1 VFFQILKTLERLR
14 AAVGLATPLLVL
26 AVLLRKR
33 MRASVLLAIAA
44 IAVPFVLASPV
55 VANSLEQE
63 VEHSVR
69 DTTKPGVEYDVAIVL
84 SGKPEER
91 LDPAID
97 LLRSGRAG
105 LLLYS
110 GMTDPGEARAVASI
124 LRSGRVRGDEVLF
137 ERSSRTTHENAVE
150 SARVVRDR
158 GWKRIVLVT
167 GAIHARRALACFHKA
182 GLFPD
187 LLPVL
192 RKRPRGVLPQWW
204 ALDVSTAV
212 VHEMVGLIA
221 YRVAGYAD

>member
-1 VFFQILKTLERLR
+1 
-14 AAVGLATPLLVL
+14 
-26 AVLLRKR
+26 
-33 MRASVLLAIAA
+33 
-44 IAVPFVLASPV
+44 
-55 VANSLEQE
+55 
-63 VEHSVR
+63 VR
-69 DTTKPGVEYDVAIVL
+69 DTTKPGVKYDVAIVL

-91 LDPAID
+91 LGPAVD

-110 GMTDPGEARAVASI
+110 GRNDPAEARAVASI

-150 SARVVRDR
+150 SARIVRER
-158 GWKRIVLVT
+158 GWKRVVLVT

-192 RKRPRGVLPQWW
+192 QKRPSGLLPQWW

-221 YRVAGYAD
+221 YRIAGYAD